1 MGKQLVAKSMGGTNR
16 LVNNVKGNNMKNTS
30 FQWLLRIIIIILIL
44 AIHIQQ
50 NLMIIVR
57 VQIINSINCVQL
69 CSVVFSCVQLCSIAL
84 FVLTISNN
92 QNANFHCHHY
102 VCNFMH

>member
-16 LVNNVKGNNMKNTS
+16 LVNNVKGNNMKNTC

-44 AIHIQQ
+44 TIHIQQ

-69 CSVVFSCVQLCSIAL
+69 CSIVL

-92 QNANFHCHHY
+92 QNANFRCHHY
-102 VCNFMH
+102 VCNFMHSFFNIFILF

>member
-16 LVNNVKGNNMKNTS
+16 LVNNVKGNYMKNTS

-69 CSVVFSCVQLCSIAL
+69 CSIVFNCIICVD
-84 FVLTISNN
+84 
-92 QNANFHCHHY
+92 NFK
-102 VCNFMH
+102 